1 MPVQQGQL
9 KFETRTLTAV
19 ATATAGATTIDAAA
33 ATQTVNIGAAMPAG
47 AWVVAV
53 DLTDFTAFSGGTVG
67 DFTLD
72 IGTSDDVD
80 ALVDGANLFAAAVDG
95 GPSSIPLGVRPN
107 KYFAT
112 SKQLT
117 AKFMCGSD
125 NVANATAGAITIRV
139 LIASFVTAS

>member
-1 MPVQQGQL
+1 MPQQGNL

-33 ATQTVNIGAAMPAG
+33 AFQSINIGATVPAG
-47 AWVVAV
+47 SWVVAV
-53 DLTDFTAFSGGTVG
+53 DITDLTVFSGGSVG

-80 ALVDGANLFAAAVDG
+80 ALVDGANLYAAAVDG
-95 GPSSIPLGVRPN
+95 GPSSMPLGVRPH

-112 SKQLT
+112 AKQLT

-125 NVANATAGAITIRV
+125 NVANATAGAVTIRV
-139 LIASFVTAS
+139 LIASFV